1 MRYKYT
7 PPNVLCLCQLQ
18 VEASGV
24 LPGGCSLES
33 GHVLITGG
41 FVSEIISM
49 SIAAFH
55 SKLAVEIPK
64 TNK

>member
-1 MRYKYT
+1 MKVADVLAPILLLGLSQSQWRSMRRSS
-7 PPNVLCLCQLQ
+7 PD
-18 VEASGV
+18 SD
-24 LPGGCSLES
+24 
-33 GHVLITGG
+33 HRIITGG
-41 FVSEIISM
+41 FVQEIISM